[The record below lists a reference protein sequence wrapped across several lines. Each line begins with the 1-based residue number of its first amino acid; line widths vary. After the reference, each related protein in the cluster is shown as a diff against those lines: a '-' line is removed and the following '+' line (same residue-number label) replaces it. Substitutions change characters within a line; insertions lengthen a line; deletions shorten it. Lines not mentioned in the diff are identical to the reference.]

1 MLMKPILALSLLSS
15 TCFGVLRLLKDIEN
29 FKKEAAYMLHFSVR
43 LTANL
48 Q

>member
-1 MLMKPILALSLLSS
+1 MYVKLCSYLMLI
-15 TCFGVLRLLKDIEN
+15 CFQKVCTYNIEN